1 MSAPINTQHR
11 KWNYLIAF
19 APVATCVSLVFLRS
33 TGRRPSAD
41 AGNKRFSA
49 CFRSVCLGSAVETG
63 GATMEKCQF
72 RCRV

>member
-33 TGRRPSAD
+33 TERRPSAD
-41 AGNKRFSA
+41 AEKTRPACGRPRF
-49 CFRSVCLGSAVETG
+49 FVR
-63 GATMEKCQF
+63 
-72 RCRV
+72 